1 MHWILIFSISKN
13 RNFLFWG
20 FPFQERNQIFW
31 IYVFLA
37 MKAFLTIATLF
48 PVSLKSWF
56 TATDVGA
63 ISVLAFSVAMA
74 IVDAYFAFID
84 I

>member
-1 MHWILIFSISKN
+1 M
-13 RNFLFWG
+13 
-20 FPFQERNQIFW
+20 
-31 IYVFLA
+31 FLA

>member
-1 MHWILIFSISKN
+1 
-13 RNFLFWG
+13 
-20 FPFQERNQIFW
+20 
-31 IYVFLA
+31 

-48 PVSLKSWF
+48 SVSLKSWF

-74 IVDAYFAFID
+74 TVDACFAFVD

>member
-1 MHWILIFSISKN
+1 
-13 RNFLFWG
+13 
-20 FPFQERNQIFW
+20 
-31 IYVFLA
+31 

-48 PVSLKSWF
+48 SVSLKSWF